1 MQTSLDLINIH
12 QDMKHKPTR
21 SPDEHPTSLDSHT
34 AELDHQYYVHPSVD
48 TNYPRMKSEISRP
61 ESGRDESV
69 LRSIAKDH
77 SCTGCRRRAP
87 PPHTIPRAR
96 SASPRIDPRVKYNE
110 DGTGAGSELPLP
122 SRLLPLVPCSGD
134 PGVALQNGD
143 RGEKLSS
150 FQAQVSSHSVGR
162 DREPFVSSRSGVPA
176 DSDDGNILPSQ
187 SGDRYRGPSFNR
199 RTRVPSDS
207 DNVNKVPSSR
217 SRVPS
222 DSDNVNK
229 VPSSRSRV
237 PSDSDNVNKVPSSWS
252 RVPSDNDNVNKVP
265 SSRSRVSSD
274 SDNVNKVPSS
284 RTRVPSDNDNVN
296 KVPSSRSRVPSDSD
310 NVNKVPSSRTRVP
323 SDNDNV
329 NKVPSSQTREPSQSV
344 YSDSDSRSGV
354 PADGDDIIAHPHSE
368 CCSHRRQSRSH
379 RRHIDRSCSV
389 AEDRQ
394 QLSLTGSVDNDVTVT
409 SAWSDGSPC
418 QRSTCRLA
426 QVGTLMCTIF
436 SVIFVLIYFLVLVL
450 VLVFRL
456 IFSFS
461 FVLVFIIYSF

>member
-207 DNVNKVPSSR
+207 DNVNKVPS
-217 SRVPS
+217 
-222 DSDNVNK
+222 
-229 VPSSRSRV
+229 
-237 PSDSDNVNKVPSSWS
+237 
-252 RVPSDNDNVNKVP
+252 
-265 SSRSRVSSD
+265 
-274 SDNVNKVPSS
+274 
-284 RTRVPSDNDNVN
+284 
-296 KVPSSRSRVPSDSD
+296 DSD

-329 NKVPSSQTREPSQSV
+329 NKVPSSQAREPSQSV

-426 QVGTLMCTIF
+426 QVAVSYTHLTLPTILR
-436 SVIFVLIYFLVLVL
+436 V
-450 VLVFRL
+450 
-456 IFSFS
+456 
-461 FVLVFIIYSF
+461 